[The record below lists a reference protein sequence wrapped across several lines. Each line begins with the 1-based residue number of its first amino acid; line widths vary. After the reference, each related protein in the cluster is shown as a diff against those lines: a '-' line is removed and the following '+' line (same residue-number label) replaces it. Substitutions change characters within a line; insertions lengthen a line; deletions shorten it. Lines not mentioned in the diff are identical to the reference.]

1 MSRSSGFATRR
12 PPARTR
18 STTCTWCATPTSW
31 STSIFRRARST
42 ESRERRAFPCVAAN
56 VHGGQHRAGTTALSC
71 RREDSDMADAWFL
84 HRGQILFLSAS
95 PRVPAGFDPV
105 DGEDAVLLLREL
117 ASSHLHEL
125 RRALPPPC
133 PAAWLQSLQSL
144 PQGLGDGLH
153 LYRRRDLRLSPL
165 LVEEPV
171 VDLADLAD
179 DVVEPQQHWVE

>member
-1 MSRSSGFATRR
+1 
-12 PPARTR
+12 
-18 STTCTWCATPTSW
+18 
-31 STSIFRRARST
+31 
-42 ESRERRAFPCVAAN
+42 
-56 VHGGQHRAGTTALSC
+56 
-71 RREDSDMADAWFL
+71 MADAWFL

-125 RRALPPPC
+125 RRALPPPR

-179 DVVEPQQHWVE
+179 DVVEPQQHWVEVRMLDADGEPLVDAPCRIEGPDGTVVEGRTDGDGKLRVDEITAAGPCKITFPALRDYVLETSAEA